1 MKMLYVRVHPGSVA
15 AKQEAL
21 PDMGSGRR
29 HGVSILDL
37 SVLVAEENS
46 LLRAKDGAWIRAG
59 LERVSVLDRLREA
72 RLLEGWVSKS
82 SIET

>member
-1 MKMLYVRVHPGSVA
+1 MLYIRVHPGSVA

-37 SVLVAEENS
+37 RVLVTKENS
-46 LLRAKDGAWIRAG
+46 LLRAEDGAG
-59 LERVSVLDRLREA
+59 
-72 RLLEGWVSKS
+72 
-82 SIET
+82 

>member
-1 MKMLYVRVHPGSVA
+1 MLYVRVHPGSVA

-37 SVLVAEENS
+37 RVLVTKENS
-46 LLRAKDGAWIRAG
+46 LLRAEDGAGIRAG
-59 LERVSVLDRLREA
+59 LKRAKCS
-72 RLLEGWVSKS
+72 
-82 SIET
+82 